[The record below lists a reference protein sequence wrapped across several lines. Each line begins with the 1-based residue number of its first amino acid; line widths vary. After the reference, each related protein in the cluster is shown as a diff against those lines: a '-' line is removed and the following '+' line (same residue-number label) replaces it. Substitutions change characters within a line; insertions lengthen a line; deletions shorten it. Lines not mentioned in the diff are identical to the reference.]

1 MLIYSPTVASF
12 IQETESNNLVAQNDY
27 AFMKNVFSVLARLF
41 DLTPSFK
48 IEEFFAPNTAVERK
62 VSFMLMLIQTIK
74 NKEQQL
80 TGGGG
85 VMSKPRQSATPQS
98 KPMNP
103 GGGKT
108 KSVTFR

>member
-80 TGGGG
+80 TGG
-85 VMSKPRQSATPQS
+85 MISKSRQSATPQS